1 MSISSSSPSPK
12 LQFFDNNGN
21 PLVGGKL
28 YTYAAGTTTP
38 KATYTSASGSSANAN
53 PIILNSRGEADVYL
67 LASSY
72 KFVLRDS
79 ADALIWTVDNINEYT
94 ATNKISTSDGSA
106 AGPAVQIGT
115 TGVSGFYGG
124 TFGSIGLSISGTSYY
139 TFSNAQATFGAP
151 IAVNLSTTAGLVQS
165 NNTNYSTTGTN
176 VTYTS
181 FRGRS
186 WGAEDGTNAIT
197 VDLDVANNAVRT
209 FKFDYAT
216 STATELTRLTTAGNL
231 KIGGTANRA
240 TTEGTNQLVLFNG
253 TAPVGTLANGIS
265 IYSSAGEAYVKD
277 AAGNATLFSPHDK
290 DTNEWIYYSVH
301 TPTGKTLRIDMERIM
316 RFINDHFGLDAVH
329 EEN

>member
-28 YTYAAGTTTP
+28 YTYIAGTTTP
-38 KATYTSASGSSANAN
+38 QVTYTSASGSSANAN
-53 PIILNSRGEADVYL
+53 PVVLNSRGEADVYL
-67 LASSY
+67 LASAY

-79 ADALIWTVDNINEYT
+79 ADALIWTVDNINQLT
-94 ATNKISTSDGSA
+94 ATNTLAVADTGSA
-106 AGPAVQIGT
+106 SAPAIK
-115 TGVSGFYGG
+115 
-124 TFGSIGLSISGTSYY
+124 FGSTATGLYGVGNSISLTLNGTGYY
-139 TFSNAQATFGAP
+139 TFGNSQASFSAP
-151 IAVNLSTTAGLVQS
+151 IAVNLSTTAGLIQA
-165 NNTNYSTTGTN
+165 NNANYSTTSTN

-216 STATELTRLTTAGNL
+216 ATTTELTRLTTAGNF
-231 KIGGTANRA
+231 KIGGTATRS

-253 TAPVGTLANGIS
+253 TAPVGTLTNGIS